1 MNKIGNII
9 NIFVYIFLNLI
20 ILKTS
25 ILLLIHFQLIVIYLI
40 LMIIENKIIDLLH
53 IIWISTS
60 FAENKFINIILRNVN
75 EQIFKYITIIILI
88 LIFKL

>member
-1 MNKIGNII
+1 MPK
-9 NIFVYIFLNLI
+9 Y
-20 ILKTS
+20 
-25 ILLLIHFQLIVIYLI
+25 